1 MSDTPQALIPV
12 LTRAYQVVAGAGSG
26 PEDMKEA
33 LAQVEEL
40 LGTSAAV
47 VDVSPPSSTESP
59 LLRDLHNR
67 EVSQLVLGA
76 GMSLGDV
83 VRFLRT
89 LHASED
95 RESLEAHL
103 RMAGES
109 GLEIRFRE
117 RGHGPQGLA
126 RSIRELFPPTSTRST
141 PESPPAPDLSQTVE
155 SDPERDSPASVEIA
169 QGLEP
174 SGMPESSGHPES
186 APEPP
191 KADGPASGGSRTVFH
206 AGVLGKAGA
215 EVSSGDTDLPP
226 DLEVIRGAVAGLAEG
241 RAAAARVELE
251 HHVREALNAGHVD
264 PLADML
270 RQVARYVVEDPS
282 LESAG
287 AVMASKLAHGRVVA
301 QVVSEAAGRGGEA
314 ERARFLALAQLIPG
328 AMAPALG
335 DALADD
341 LDRRARRLYLE
352 TLSSLGEA
360 GLQAAVV
367 MLDDPRWFV
376 VRNGVSV
383 LGELGDE
390 GVTVYLTQA
399 LGHSDSRVRREA
411 VMALAKMGGDDAA
424 MLLLGML
431 GDGDPDVRSS
441 VILGL
446 GVLRVERAQRPLL
459 EALDKEQDDDL
470 VIAILRTLGQL
481 GDPGAVTAIEKR
493 ALGTFFTRPPTPV
506 RIAAY
511 RALAAIGTPHARS
524 VLEDGKEDKDPAV
537 KAAILPLLAA
547 QRVPEAKAG
556 DPPPEGNEPTPP
568 SDD

>member
-1 MSDTPQALIPV
+1 MSHTPQALIPV

-33 LAQVEEL
+33 LTQVEEL
-40 LGTSAAV
+40 LGASPAV
-47 VDVSPPSSTESP
+47 VDVSAPSSTESP
-59 LLRDLHNR
+59 LLRDLHSR

-76 GMSLGDV
+76 ALSLGDV

-89 LHASED
+89 LHASQD

-109 GLEIRFRE
+109 GLEVRFRE
-117 RGHGPQGLA
+117 RGHGPPGGLA
-126 RSIRELFPPTSTRST
+126 RSIRELFPPAATEAT
-141 PESPPAPDLSQTVE
+141 PESTTALESPP
-155 SDPERDSPASVEIA
+155 
-169 QGLEP
+169 EP
-174 SGMPESSGHPES
+174 SGSDEP
-186 APEPP
+186 AP
-191 KADGPASGGSRTVFH
+191 AGSRKVFH
-206 AGVLGKAGA
+206 AGVLGKAGTEA
-215 EVSSGDTDLPP
+215 PSGGAHASPDDTDASA
-226 DLEVIRGAVAGLAEG
+226 DLEAIRRAVAGLADEEAAEG
-241 RAAAARVELE
+241 PEELE
-251 HHVREALNAGHVD
+251 HRVRDALTAGHVE
-264 PLADML
+264 PLAELL
-270 RQVARYVVEDPS
+270 RQVAKTVTENAA

-287 AVMASKLAHGRVVA
+287 AVLASKLAHGRVVA
-301 QVVSEAAGRGGEA
+301 RVVAEAAGRGGEV
-314 ERARFLALAQLIPG
+314 ERARFLALARLIPD

-352 TLSSLGEA
+352 TLSSLGDA

-390 GVTVYLTQA
+390 GVTVHLTQA

-411 VMALAKMGGDDAA
+411 VMALAKMGGDDAD

-459 EALDKEQDDDL
+459 EALEKEQDDDL
-470 VIAILRTLGQL
+470 IIAILRTLGQL
-481 GDPGAVTAIEKR
+481 GDPGAVPAIEKR
-493 ALGTFFTRPPTPV
+493 AMGTFFTRPPTPV

-524 VLEDGKEDKDPAV
+524 VLEDGRDDKDPAV

-547 QRVPEAKAG
+547 QRGPEGREG
-556 DPPPEGNEPTPP
+556 DPPPEGSEPTPP